1 MSVSITNMGAF
12 RAESVQIVGVQ
23 MPLKILPISLVFLLV
38 LFTSVSYS
46 AAPITPDKVLSEIE
60 IQEIH
65 DSKNYFFWK
74 NLDETSPVWRGRE
87 RKYGSHF
94 LGERDHFYN
103 LDQVIH
109 HVLSDGFPI
118 QYQLEQLYQAKLGIH
133 SKLGDLIPK
142 VDLRFP
148 SGVTGIDIG
157 AVFSGLFG
165 FIQPTNWMKLV
176 NQRRLKNVAEQLLFR
191 TLLDEV
197 LKAKLLYINQHQL
210 IQEFEILNYYFIHLQ
225 VLSEKYQ
232 NTSRVLTTLLGKF
245 AYEGTKMAS
254 KRGETKLGFN
264 DLSLLMALEKINGD
278 YTAQNLNITDLDDFP
293 NVVKGLDELPT
304 EYKNKQR
311 YLELVVER
319 SIELQT
325 AKELLK
331 IAKLNVGITAVG
343 NIFSN
348 ANESND
354 EILALRFGYGTLPNI
369 LIAESQMRTVKIDVR
384 KEYITMLDMARRS
397 FDYYTNAIGGY
408 TEAKRSLSSN
418 RRAFIANLEHIL
430 ETDEEPDALFI
441 LALDHLL
448 GSELILNNALHGSLR
463 ARAYMD
469 RFLLVDDW
477 ASDFLPNKKDIV
489 RFFTKKKQI
498 LSAKQEAFGFIDRRF
513 KKVRKSAELHGLLY
527 GYSQDNPYTFT
538 ESDIDL
544 AVKRNLR
551 HMLISNLVHYKS
563 QDFYQVLKDYIEE
576 RKLELSAVER
586 FLLEKRIN
594 SWLSRING
602 SNDILH

>member
-1 MSVSITNMGAF
+1 
-12 RAESVQIVGVQ
+12 
-23 MPLKILPISLVFLLV
+23 MPLKFYNILVVYLTIIRPLNAF
-38 LFTSVSYS
+38 S
-46 AAPITPDKVLSEIE
+46 AAPITPDKVLSSIE

-65 DSKNYFFWK
+65 ESQNYFFWK
-74 NLDETSPVWRGRE
+74 SLDETSPVWRGRE

-118 QYQLEQLYQAKLGIH
+118 QYQLEELYQAKLGVH

-165 FIQPTNWMKLV
+165 FIQPANWMKLV
-176 NQRRLKNVAEQLLFR
+176 NQKRLKNVAEQLLFR

-225 VLSEKYQ
+225 VLSDKYQ

-264 DLSLLMALEKINGD
+264 DLSLLMALEKLNGD

-311 YLELVVER
+311 YIELVVER
-319 SIELQT
+319 SIEMQT

-343 NIFSN
+343 NIFAN

-384 KEYITMLDMARRS
+384 KEYITMLDIARRS

-408 TEAKRSLSSN
+408 TEAKRSLCSN
-418 RRAFIANLEHIL
+418 RRAFIANLEHIIQMN
-430 ETDEEPDALFI
+430 EEPDALFI
-441 LALDHLL
+441 LSLDHLL
-448 GSELILNNALHGSLR
+448 GSELILNNTLHGSLR

-469 RFLLVDDW
+469 RFLLVDEW
-477 ASDFLPNKKDIV
+477 ASNFLPNKNEILK
-489 RFFTKKKQI
+489 FFTKKSEI
-498 LSAKQEAFGFIDRRF
+498 LSAKQEAMSFLDHLL
-513 KKVRKSAELHGLLY
+513 KKVRKSSELHSILY
-527 GYSQDNPYTFT
+527 QYSKNNPYTLADG
-538 ESDIDL
+538 DIDL

-551 HMLISNLVHYKS
+551 QMLNSNLARYRS
-563 QDFYQVLKDYIEE
+563 RDFYKVLKGYIEE
-576 RKLELSAVER
+576 RKLELSTVEQ
-586 FLLEKRIN
+586 FLLEKRID
-594 SWLSRING
+594 SWVSRVNG
-602 SNDILH
+602 CKNILH

>member
-1 MSVSITNMGAF
+1 MPFIIY
-12 RAESVQIVGVQ
+12 RIIVYC
-23 MPLKILPISLVFLLV
+23 LFFSLA
-38 LFTSVSYS
+38 SVSYS
-46 AAPITPDKVLSEIE
+46 ANPITPDQVLTTSEIE
-60 IQEIH
+60 EIH
-65 DSKNYFFWK
+65 RSKNYFFWK
-74 NLDETSPVWRGRE
+74 DLDETSPIWRERE

-94 LGERDHFYN
+94 LGERDQYFN

-109 HVLSDGFPI
+109 RVLSDGFPI

-142 VDLRFP
+142 IDLRFP
-148 SGVTGIDIG
+148 SGSTGIDIG
-157 AVFSGLFG
+157 AVFAGLFG
-165 FIQPTNWMKLV
+165 FIQPGNWLKLV
-176 NQRRLKNVAEQLLFR
+176 NQKRLKNVAEQLLFR

-225 VLSEKYQ
+225 VLSEKFEH
-232 NTSRVLTTLLGKF
+232 TSRVLTTLLGKF
-245 AYEGTKMAS
+245 AFEGTKMAS

-278 YTAQNLNITDLDDFP
+278 YTAQHFNIADLDNFP
-293 NVVKGLDELPT
+293 SVVKDLSELPT

-343 NIFSN
+343 NIFSTP
-348 ANESND
+348 NEAND

-369 LIAESQMRTVKIDVR
+369 LIAESQMRSVKVDLR
-384 KEYITMLDMARRS
+384 KEYITMLDTARRS

-418 RRAFIANLEHIL
+418 RRAFIANLQYVL
-430 ETDEEPDALFI
+430 ESNKEPDALFI

-477 ASDFLPNKKDIV
+477 AKNYLPNRDEIEHFFLKKNNA
-489 RFFTKKKQI
+489 
-498 LSAKQEAFGFIDRRF
+498 LSAKQEAFGYLDRLF
-513 KKVRKSAELHGLLY
+513 KKARTSSDLHALLY
-527 GYSQDNPYTFT
+527 QYSEDNPYTL
-538 ESDIDL
+538 SPCDIEL

-551 HMLISNLVHYKS
+551 QLLNTNLMYYKS
-563 QDFYQVLKDYIEE
+563 RGYFKVLKAYVKDRNI
-576 RKLELSAVER
+576 ELSSVEHY
-586 FLLEKRIN
+586 LLEKRVN
-594 SWLSRING
+594 SWMSRING
-602 SNDILH
+602 FNDILH

>member
-1 MSVSITNMGAF
+1 MP
-12 RAESVQIVGVQ
+12 IVGVQ
-23 MPLKILPISLVFLLV
+23 MPLNIYCFVLICFSFSLIPSTFAIS
-38 LFTSVSYS
+38 
-46 AAPITPDKVLSEIE
+46 PITSDKVLSAEEIE
-60 IQEIH
+60 SIH
-65 DSKNYFFWK
+65 TSQNYFFWRD
-74 NLDETSPVWRGRE
+74 LDETSPIWLERE

-103 LDQVIH
+103 IDQVIH

-133 SKLGDLIPK
+133 SKIGDLIPK
-142 VDLRFP
+142 IDLRFP
-148 SGVTGIDIG
+148 SAPTGIDIG
-157 AVFSGLFG
+157 AVFAGLFG
-165 FIQPTNWMKLV
+165 FIQPNNWLKLI
-176 NQRRLKNVAEQLLFR
+176 NQKRLKVVAQQMLFR

-225 VLSEKYQ
+225 VFAEKYQ

-245 AYEGTKMAS
+245 AFEGTKMAS

-278 YTAQNLNITDLDDFP
+278 YTAQNLNIADLDDFP
-293 NVVKGLDELPT
+293 RVVKGLDELPT

-325 AKELLK
+325 VKELLK
-331 IAKLNVGITAVG
+331 IAKLNVGISAVG

-369 LIAESQMRTVKIDVR
+369 LIAESKMRTAKIDVR
-384 KEYITMLDMARRS
+384 KEYISMLDMARRS
-397 FDYYTNAIGGY
+397 FDYYTNGLGGF
-408 TEAKRSLSSN
+408 TEASRSLSSN
-418 RRAFIANLEHIL
+418 RRAFKANLQHIL
-430 ETDEEPDALFI
+430 DSGDEPDALFI
-441 LALDHLL
+441 LSLDHLL

-469 RFLLVDDW
+469 RFLLVDNW
-477 ASDFLPNKKDIV
+477 ACEFLPKPEEISNFFVKKNE
-489 RFFTKKKQI
+489 F
-498 LSAKQEAFGFIDRRF
+498 LLAKQEAFAFTDRLL
-513 KKVRKSAELHGLLY
+513 KKVRKPQNLEALLG
-527 GYSQDNPYTFT
+527 GYSDKNPYSLSQT
-538 ESDIDL
+538 DMDQ

-551 HMLISNLVHYKS
+551 QMLASSPFRYRS
-563 QDFYQVLKDYIEE
+563 RSYFEVLQAYIHE
-576 RKLELSAVER
+576 RQLELSSVEKY
-586 FLLEKRIN
+586 LLEKKLN
-594 SWLSRING
+594 SWTARFRG
-602 SNDILH
+602 SQHILH